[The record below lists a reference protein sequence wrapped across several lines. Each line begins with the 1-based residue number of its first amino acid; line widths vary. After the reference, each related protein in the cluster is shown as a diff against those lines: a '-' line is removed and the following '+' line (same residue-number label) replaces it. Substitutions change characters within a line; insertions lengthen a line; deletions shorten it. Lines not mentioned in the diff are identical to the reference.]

1 MTCKFLSRGGGGC
14 RRNGTRIK
22 LPPRSQV
29 ITTGGYV
36 RPLIEVNSH
45 STALYWNSFKWRINS
60 INWMGC
66 WVLDRENVRIISGR
80 ANVFYIC
87 RFITRE
93 SGAVEINLG
102 HIRDCVCLLLL
113 LIIIIKAE
121 IEQQRRPAMN
131 LIMNTQQQ

>member
-131 LIMNTQQQ
+131 LIMNPVL